1 MMTAP
6 FSVRDCP
13 LDGVAALTLP
23 SQVAVQATLINDQGQ
38 QIVKSYTAN
47 P

>member
-6 FSVRDCP
+6 FSMRDYH
-13 LDGVAALTLP
+13 LDGVTAPTLP
-23 SQVAVQATLINDQGQ
+23 SQITVQATLINDQGQ